1 MALSPA
7 AIGAINMR
15 IECDFRPG
23 LAKPT
28 ITRGPDGPVLSLT
41 HGQASVII
49 ALSEHSLSA
58 LCLALATR
66 IGSERC

>member
-1 MALSPA
+1 
-7 AIGAINMR
+7 MR

-41 HGQASVII
+41 HGRVDVII
-49 ALSEHSLSA
+49 ELSIELSEESLGA
-58 LCLALATR
+58 LCLALVESIA
-66 IGSERC
+66 SERC

>member
-1 MALSPA
+1 MT
-7 AIGAINMR
+7 MR
-15 IECDFRPG
+15 IECDFRHG
-23 LAKPT
+23 LAEPA

-58 LCLALATR
+58 LCLALATQ